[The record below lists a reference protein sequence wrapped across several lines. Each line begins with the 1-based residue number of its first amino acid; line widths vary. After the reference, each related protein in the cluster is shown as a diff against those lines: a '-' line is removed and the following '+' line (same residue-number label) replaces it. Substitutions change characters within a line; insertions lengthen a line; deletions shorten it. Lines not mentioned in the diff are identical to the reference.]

1 VFAYIEKAGIVKASV
16 SSLVIGA
23 VLIFAAAGLG
33 ASDKPLSKSELKHL
47 IATAKEPADHERIA
61 EYFDAEAR
69 KYEAEAKEHA
79 ELAPYYKEHPPSQ
92 PTKYPGAM
100 QTFQHCDSLSK
111 SLMKAAEDARA
122 LAADHRAMAKQ
133 AK

>member
-1 VFAYIEKAGIVKASV
+1 MLRASV
-16 SSLVIGA
+16 STFVVALM
-23 VLIFAAAGLG
+23 LIFTSAAVG
-33 ASDKPLSKSELKHL
+33 ATDKQLSKSELKHL

-69 KYEAEAKEHA
+69 KYEAEARDHA
-79 ELAPYYKEHPPSQ
+79 ELAPYYKEHTSSQ
-92 PTKYPGAM
+92 PTKYPGSM

-111 SLMKAAEDARA
+111 SLMKAAEDAHA
-122 LAADHRAMAKQ
+122 LAAEHRALAKQ